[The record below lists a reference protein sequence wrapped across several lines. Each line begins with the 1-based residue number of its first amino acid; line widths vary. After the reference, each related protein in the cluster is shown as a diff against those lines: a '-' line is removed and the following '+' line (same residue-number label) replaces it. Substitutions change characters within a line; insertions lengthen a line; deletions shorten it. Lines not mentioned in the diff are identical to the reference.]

1 MWNYFCALL
10 YSIELYIYLYADATV
25 SFKKYLFIHWTAW
38 GLGCSSQDFLFA
50 AGELLVVAS
59 GI

>member
-1 MWNYFCALL
+1 MLSYIPL
-10 YSIELYIYLYADATV
+10 SYIYLYADVTL
-25 SFKKYLFIHWTAW
+25 SFKKSLFIHWTAW
-38 GLGCSSQDFLFA
+38 GLGGSPQDLFA

>member
-10 YSIELYIYLYADATV
+10 YSVELYIYLYADATV

-38 GLGCSSQDFLFA
+38 GFGCSSQDFLFA